1 MPAPRWRSPA
11 RLAVVGAGLALLAG
25 LLAGCGEAQASA
37 PPAVTL
43 ISGQVLMPN
52 AHGVT
57 DAYVII
63 QNNGAAVKLIGA
75 RSQAGGSV
83 ALRSPGNS
91 QPIVMHT
98 VRAITIPAHSLFH
111 LQPSGA
117 HLLIT
122 GSGPM
127 KAGTEITITLVFA
140 HVGAFSVPAMVTN
153 PQTGGASY
161 FLN

>member
-1 MPAPRWRSPA
+1 MPASRWRSPA
-11 RLAVVGAGLALLAG
+11 RLAVVGGGLALLAG
-25 LLAGCGEAQASA
+25 VLAGCGQAQASG
-37 PPAVTL
+37 PPVTL
-43 ISGQVLMPN
+43 LSGQVLTPN
-52 AHGVT
+52 ADGVT

-63 QNNGAAVKLIGA
+63 QNNGAAVSLTGA
-75 RSQAGGSV
+75 RSSAGGSV
-83 ALRSPGNS
+83 ALRSPGS
-91 QPIVMHT
+91 TQPIEMRT
-98 VRAITIPAHSLFH
+98 VQAIKIPAHSLFH

-140 HVGAFSVPAMVTN
+140 HLGAFSVPAMVTN
-153 PQTGGASY
+153 PQTGGSSY

>member
-1 MPAPRWRSPA
+1 MPASRWRSPA
-11 RLAVVGAGLALLAG
+11 RLAAVGAGLALLAG

-43 ISGQVLMPN
+43 ISGQVVTPN
-52 AHGVT
+52 SDGVT
-57 DAYVII
+57 DAYVIV
-63 QNNGAAVKLIGA
+63 QNNGPAVTLIGA
-75 RSQAGGSV
+75 RSSAGGSV
-83 ALRSPGNS
+83 ALRAPAST

-98 VRAITIPAHSLFH
+98 VPAITIPGHSLFH
-111 LQPSGA
+111 LQPSGP

-127 KAGTEITITLVFA
+127 KAGTDIMITLVFA
-140 HVGAFSVPAMVTN
+140 HIGAFSVPTMVTN